1 VKVTPSNQSLILAGE
16 PPFDRTS
23 RLVASGTA
31 LKRVTN
37 LAARPD
43 ATVAVQA
50 DYFSGDNTPSFHSQS
65 PALQYFSRD
74 AVAIAGTNSGTPRR
88 PASTSSYRNPL
99 QLYARTQR
107 GLEDTPKAALLDVFA

>member
-16 PPFDRTS
+16 PPFDQTA

-31 LKRVTN
+31 LKRVTI

-43 ATVAVQA
+43 ATVVVQA
-50 DYFSGDNTPSFHSQS
+50 DYLSRDDTPSFGSQP
-65 PALQYFSRD
+65 PALQYVSRD
-74 AVAIAGTNSGTPRR
+74 AVAIAGTSSETPSR
-88 PASTSSYRNPL
+88 PASTSFYRNPL

-107 GLEDTPKAALLDVFA
+107 GLEETPKAALLDVFA

>member
-16 PPFDRTS
+16 PPFAQTA

-31 LKRVTN
+31 PKRVTI
-37 LAARPD
+37 LAARRD
-43 ATVAVQA
+43 ATVVVQA
-50 DYFSGDNTPSFHSQS
+50 DYLSRDDTPSFGSQP
-65 PALQYFSRD
+65 PALQYHSHD
-74 AVAIAGTNSGTPRR
+74 AAAVMDTSSETPRR
-88 PASTSSYRNPL
+88 PASTSFYRTPL